1 MTKVPFAGS
10 IKTGLLATGW
20 YANRLERD
28 VFPGVLA
35 LCYHGLRPSA
45 EDDGRLPNANLHVTA
60 DTFDAHCRTIAD
72 TCHPI
77 VLTMLAE
84 AQTGGRALPDR
95 PVLITFDDGYRSVF
109 EIARPI
115 LRRYRI
121 PAAVFVCSD
130 PVQRQRLFW
139 FDAVMRALGPDA
151 VSRLRAL
158 PDEGWRALA
167 AVHDTPAAA
176 APDLAPMTAAQVRQ
190 MADEGFV
197 IGAHTA
203 THAPLAG
210 APAEVQRHELESCRG
225 ALESWTGQRVD
236 AVAYPFGAPHADYTA
251 ETVAIAASLGFT
263 AGFTTRH
270 DFARPGEPALERSR
284 FMMLAA
290 ITAGDLAH
298 RIAYAWPR

>member
-1 MTKVPFAGS
+1 MTRVPFAGS

-20 YANRLERD
+20 YANRLEQD
-28 VFPGVLA
+28 AFPGVLT
-35 LCYHGLRPSA
+35 LCYHGLRQSA
-45 EDDGRLPNANLHVTA
+45 EDDRDTPNANLHVSA
-60 DTFDAHCRTIAD
+60 DTFDAHCRMIAD

-77 VLTMLAE
+77 DLATFAE
-84 AQTGGRALPDR
+84 AGRGGRALPAR

-130 PVQRQRLFW
+130 PVRRQRLFW

-151 VSRLRAL
+151 VTRLRAL
-158 PDEGWRALA
+158 PNEGWRDVA
-167 AVHDTPAAA
+167 AAHDTPAAA
-176 APDLAPMTAAQVRQ
+176 APHLAPMTEAQVRQ
-190 MADEGFV
+190 LADEGFA

-203 THAPLAG
+203 THAALAD
-210 APAEVQRHELESCRG
+210 ASAAVQRDELASCRD

-236 AVAYPFGAPHADYTA
+236 AVAYPFGAPHADYTP
-251 ETVAIAASLGFT
+251 ETIAIADSLGFT
-263 AGFTTRH
+263 TGFTTR
-270 DFARPGEPALERSR
+270 DDYARPNEPALEHSR
-284 FMMLAA
+284 FMILAA
-290 ITAGDLAH
+290 ITAADLAH